1 MNEKPNETA
10 KRLAN
15 SRGYS
20 YPEWEYLAEK
30 DPVFLE
36 AYNRLSGLSLLHEGV
51 PTEGKQLPA
60 KYREL
65 VAIAD
70 IGQARMWG
78 VKPHME
84 RAIRLG
90 CTEQELLEALETAL
104 TPVGSPPFRRRS
116 PSRCKSPT
124 GNRPPP
130 RKNGLP
136 RKNKLNLS
144 CARQRRFRAGV
155 RLA

>member
-1 MNEKPNETA
+1 MRENPAATA
-10 KRLAN
+10 TRLAK

-51 PTEGKQLPA
+51 PTAGKQLPA

-65 VAIAD
+65 IAIAAM

-84 RAIRLG
+84 RALRLG
-90 CTEQELLEALETAL
+90 CTEQQILEALETAL
-104 TPVGSPPFRRRS
+104 TPVGSPPFRQAVAILMQVTGWQPAAERKGRKSARS
-116 PSRCKSPT
+116 GK
-124 GNRPPP
+124 
-130 RKNGLP
+130 KD
-136 RKNKLNLS
+136 
-144 CARQRRFRAGV
+144 
-155 RLA
+155 

>member
-1 MNEKPNETA
+1 VKEKPEQTA
-10 KRLAN
+10 QRLAK

-51 PTEGKQLPA
+51 STEGKQLPA

-65 VAIAD
+65 VAIAAM

-84 RAIRLG
+84 RALRLG

-104 TPVGSPPFRRRS
+104 TPVGSPPFRQAINILMQVTNWKPAAPKKALKRRK
-116 PSRCKSPT
+116 P
-124 GNRPPP
+124 
-130 RKNGLP
+130 
-136 RKNKLNLS
+136 
-144 CARQRRFRAGV
+144 
-155 RLA
+155 

>member
-1 MNEKPNETA
+1 MSIESSEEEPVKEKPSQTA
-10 KRLAN
+10 KRLAK

-30 DPVFLE
+30 DPEFLA

-51 PTEGKQLPA
+51 STEGKQLPA

-65 VAIAD
+65 VAIAAM
-70 IGQARMWG
+70 IGQSRMWG

-84 RAIRLG
+84 RALRLG

-104 TPVGSPPFRRRS
+104 TPVGSPPFRQAINILMQVTGWAPEGERKRPSKRR
-116 PSRCKSPT
+116 
-124 GNRPPP
+124 P
-130 RKNGLP
+130 R
-136 RKNKLNLS
+136 R
-144 CARQRRFRAGV
+144 
-155 RLA
+155 

>member
-1 MNEKPNETA
+1 MKKEKPSETA
-10 KRLAN
+10 KRLAKT
-15 SRGYS
+15 RGYS

-30 DPVFLE
+30 DAEFLD

-51 PTEGKQLPA
+51 STEGKQLPA

-65 VAIAD
+65 VAIAAM

-104 TPVGSPPFRRRS
+104 TPVGSPPFRQALNILMQV
-116 PSRCKSPT
+116 T
-124 GNRPPP
+124 GWQPAAE
-130 RKNGLP
+130 RKKGAA
-136 RKNKLNLS
+136 RKKG
-144 CARQRRFRAGV
+144 AKTKKGA
-155 RLA
+155 